1 MNVAGGEAG
10 AAATAVVLVGLLTLI
25 NLCARKAG
33 PDSAEDA
40 ARMNACEPAAPAGIT
55 LDEVTVRYG
64 AHLAIE
70 RAFFWQF
77 RRGG

>member
-1 MNVAGGEAG
+1 MKV
-10 AAATAVVLVGLLTLI
+10 
-25 NLCARKAG
+25 
-33 PDSAEDA
+33 
-40 ARMNACEPAAPAGIT
+40 CEPAAPAGIT